1 MATGSFKMPE
11 DFLMKISTLNERT
24 DDIVPRVLEAGSKV
38 MLAKVRGNLASVV
51 GNSTKY
57 ESRSQGELSDSLGVS
72 DARLDREGNHNV
84 KVGFNEPRRVQYAA
98 KRKRSYK
105 EITNAMIANVIEY
118 GKHGQPP
125 KPFLKRAKA
134 SAKGPCIEAMKAK
147 LEEEMESI

>member
-1 MATGSFKMPE
+1 
-11 DFLMKISTLNERT
+11 MKISSLKERT

-38 MLAKVRGNLASVV
+38 IHAKVAGNLRAVI
-51 GNSTKY
+51 GRDLKY
-57 ESRSQGELSDSLGVS
+57 KKRSLGELADSLGVS

-125 KPFLKRAKA
+125 KPFLKPAKA
-134 SAKGPCIEAMKAK
+134 AAKGPCIEAMKAK